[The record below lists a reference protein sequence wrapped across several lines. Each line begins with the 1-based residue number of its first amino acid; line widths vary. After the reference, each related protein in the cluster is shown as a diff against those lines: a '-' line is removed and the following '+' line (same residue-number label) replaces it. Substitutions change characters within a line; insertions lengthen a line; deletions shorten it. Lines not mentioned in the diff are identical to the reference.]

1 MPSRCLHLTTEVF
14 SSVARSATSRVVLFW
29 LLVAVAASSVWIP
42 LISPPVA
49 LALGLLF
56 ALTGEHP
63 YPKQS
68 SNAMKWLLQASVVGL
83 GFGMNVYSVVKA
95 GQIGFGFTAAS
106 IVGTLGLGW
115 IVGKVLGVQGRAS
128 HLIGVGTAICG
139 GSAIAAVAPVI
150 EAEEAEISVAL
161 GTVFVLNALA
171 LFMFPPIGWALG
183 LSEQQF
189 GVWAAIAIHD
199 TSSVVGAAAK
209 YGEEALATA
218 TTVKLS
224 RALWIIPITLVAA
237 LSMSRTRHQRTIGA
251 SAVSGAQASITVPWF
266 VLLFVLASLGSTLVP
281 GAQVFSVYLVSLAKV
296 GLTVTLFLIGAGLSR
311 SMLRAVGVQPLMQGV
326 VLWTAISLL
335 GLWAV
340 KALL

>member
-1 MPSRCLHLTTEVF
+1 MMTAA
-14 SSVARSATSRVVLFW
+14 SSGSTPTRILLFW
-29 LLVAVAASSVWIP
+29 VLVAVAASSIWVP
-42 LISPPVA
+42 LISPPAA
-49 LALGLLF
+49 LALGLVF

-63 YPKQS
+63 YSHQS
-68 SNAMKWLLQASVVGL
+68 SKAMKWLLQASVVGL

-95 GQIGFGFTAAS
+95 GQTGFGFTVAS

-115 IVGKVLGVQGRAS
+115 IVGKMLGVRQRAS
-128 HLIGVGTAICG
+128 QLIAVGTAICG

-171 LFMFPPIGWALG
+171 LFIFPPIGWALG

-189 GVWAAIAIHD
+189 GIWAAIAIHD

-209 YGEEALATA
+209 YGAEALATA

-237 LSMSRTRHQRTIGA
+237 LSMRRTRQSRNTGGSVKSVESGA
-251 SAVSGAQASITVPWF
+251 SDTSSTKATVAVPYF
-266 VLLFVLASLGSTLVP
+266 VLLFVLASLVNTLVP
-281 GAQVFSVYLVSLAKV
+281 GAEVLGVYVMPLAKA
-296 GLTVTLFLIGAGLSR
+296 GLTLTLFLIGAGLSR
-311 SMLRAVGVQPLMQGV
+311 SMLRVVGMKPLMQGV
-326 VLWTAISLL
+326 VLWVAITLL

-340 KALL
+340 KTLL